1 MLSQKP
7 CKCTYTFFA
16 PTSVKC
22 WMLKLNIKCIPKFNF
37 TVFIEGFHYFTL
49 CAYLKIKLVNLKFF
63 HLQSWNKVELLCFC
77 ANYYA
82 KVDMIF
88 FRYYQITLED
98 KKTIF
103 HIYFPNVAWDLKS
116 ICVIFLD
123 SQW

>member
-22 WMLKLNIKCIPKFNF
+22 WMLKLNIRYIPKFNF

-49 CAYLKIKLVNLKFF
+49 CAYLKIKLVNLNFF
-63 HLQSWNKVELLCFC
+63 SPSVMEQSGVTMFLRQLLCQSRH
-77 ANYYA
+77 
-82 KVDMIF
+82 DF

-123 SQW
+123 SQ